1 MSYIYSISTPDDD
14 VMDDLRRAYEAFGS
28 GFDYERLVSWARDN
42 SDGDG
47 WGTFFNIISPNVIDV
62 SNSAYCLEQ
71 LRTIHA
77 RVSTHTWVPTETG
90 FMLELF
96 DDDSTVTEGAAF
108 MLGVEEFIELSYP
121 ILDDDDYFERE
132 DKYLRD
138 YFTDELADREL
149 PDDVTVGELYN
160 AWYDA
165 TWPNDEDCY
174 LDLNKV
180 PEYIAAVRAGKL
192 QAVA

>member
-14 VMDDLRRAYEAFGS
+14 VMDDLRRAYEVFGG

-47 WGTFFNIISPNVIDV
+47 WGTFFSIISPNVIDV
-62 SNSAYCLEQ
+62 SNSAYCLDY

-77 RVSTHTWVPTETG
+77 CVSTQTWVPTETG

-96 DDDSTVTEGAAF
+96 DDDGTVTEGAAF

-121 ILDDDDYFERE
+121 VLDDDDYFERE

-138 YFTDELADREL
+138 YFTDELGRHGDSRRRDR
-149 PDDVTVGELYN
+149 GG
-160 AWYDA
+160 A
-165 TWPNDEDCY
+165 
-174 LDLNKV
+174 
-180 PEYIAAVRAGKL
+180 L
-192 QAVA
+192 QRLV